1 MPILENVIF
10 INLCNIDNEDQS
22 QDKFWG
28 KVQKTLPRSHPVYNL
43 YEYKVPEEIY
53 NAHSNE
59 LVGDLSNPD
68 IEGIYETQVPLEF
81 RALLD
86 LGCLC
91 IVDKAKA
98 RQLAASAADTGK

>member
-1 MPILENVIF
+1 M
-10 INLCNIDNEDQS
+10 
-22 QDKFWG
+22 
-28 KVQKTLPRSHPVYNL
+28 YNL

-98 RQLAASAADTGK
+98 RQLAASAADTGNYLDIMKIAHFQKDNKYHDYFCFRYL

>member
-1 MPILENVIF
+1 M
-10 INLCNIDNEDQS
+10 
-22 QDKFWG
+22 
-28 KVQKTLPRSHPVYNL
+28 YNL

-98 RQLAASAADTGK
+98 RQLAASAADTGNKGWWKSNFLTKITSILILF